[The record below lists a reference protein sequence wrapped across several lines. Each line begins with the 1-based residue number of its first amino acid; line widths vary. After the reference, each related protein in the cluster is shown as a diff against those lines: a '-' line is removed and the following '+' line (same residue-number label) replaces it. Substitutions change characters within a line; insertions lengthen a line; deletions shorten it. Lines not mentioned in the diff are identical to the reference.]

1 MTNWRFAVTA
11 ASGRGDDAQLPDIP
25 LVPSVASRPS
35 RCARSRALARAL
47 VPPSAYSSICDP
59 ALEFRTARL
68 PVGFG
73 GSSRMSSLHC
83 MPMIIIN
90 MGGEM
95 VYILAQRLQ
104 AQSVPID
111 KSKRGEQA
119 FLRHPQRLYEEAS
132 ACLLLSSARPSACA
146 HAPLLRL
153 ESTAQFCRTSS
164 ARCTTQSSSRSSSG
178 HRTYTRCRRCG
189 RSSTGWHTRRSCA

>member
-11 ASGRGDDAQLPDIP
+11 ASGRGVDAQLPPDMALP
-25 LVPSVASRPS
+25 LVLRSPS
-35 RCARSRALARAL
+35 RARARSLARLYRRARIR
-47 VPPSAYSSICDP
+47 PFATQCQNSAH
-59 ALEFRTARL
+59 ARL

-119 FLRHPQRLYEEAS
+119 LLRHPQRLYEEAS

-189 RSSTGWHTRRSCA
+189 RSLTGWHTRRSCA